1 MFRSLSTA
9 VLLLLLALPGVALAQ
24 NTGKLSG
31 RVTDADTGEPL
42 IGANVYIADAQRGAA
57 TDIDGNYT
65 ILGLPVGQYD
75 IQYSYTGY
83 QAQTL
88 TGVEISQGRTRTV
101 DIELSPQS
109 IGEVVVEYERP
120 LIQRD
125 AIGVPKV
132 ATGEDIQNLPVRGVS
147 SVAAIQSG
155 VVSNDGSSTL
165 NIRGGRGEEVAYY
178 VDGVKVLGGSPAIP
192 QQAIAEQEMLIGTI
206 PPQYGDATAGVI
218 SISTQSGGN
227 NFFGSA
233 EAITSYGLDAYGYN
247 LGSLS
252 LGGPILRDKVS
263 FFTSIQGTYAED
275 SSPYAL
281 ETLQLRDDLYNQI
294 QDSPQVVRVSQSA
307 IQGATLTVDP
317 LFQDEEFAYLP
328 FPEGLTL
335 PMYGDTPAVPTDS
348 LASLLGL
355 ASADDV
361 LAIRNAY
368 SFFSSPDQFTTR
380 SSKDDPSTQISTLGN
395 LEFRPVQGVNIR
407 LGGAYTY
414 SENSGFSYDR
424 SFFNRDRFSTSEN
437 ENVRGY
443 LSLRQVLS
451 NTAFYQIQAEYSTR
465 DFLSYPE
472 EFGGDIRDVLSY
484 GDIDAPQ
491 NSVAARYYVIDEVD
505 DPASADPDDVIPA
518 YVRQFSD
525 GNLGVSSSLGFVFSG
540 PGTPLSNYQ
549 QFEQDQFR
557 VFGSAQTQVGVHE
570 LSFGGEYETLTQR
583 NWSVGGGARAF
594 ARYLED
600 ADGATPLFQCDD
612 TGEADF
618 EAAPSCLS
626 GDDFRGDG
634 DPTTLDAG
642 IDSYDQLPFDQANI
656 EGIVNY
662 YGYDYLGL
670 NEVDDQ
676 SLEGYANGTNYNIAP
691 YKPIYYGGF
700 LRDRVEFQD
709 IVLDLGLRVDVFDN
723 NTLVLKDPYALVDI
737 YRVEDLS
744 SNITDGSGNVL
755 VNAPSSIPGNIEGD
769 FAFYQNGGNVVGY
782 RDLQG
787 RFYDANG
794 QQVATPGEVKDA
806 GSPLARASGLSEGAF
821 EDYDPALTVMPRVGV
836 TFPITDRAL
845 FFASYNVT
853 SQRPSENAFETIR
866 GYSRVANSS
875 GTLNNANLRP
885 ETTTQYELGFRQ
897 RIGQQAALTLSG
909 FYRTQRN
916 KVTLRNL
923 NDAFPAGYTTYTNLD
938 FTTTKGVELAFDLR
952 RTRNL
957 AVNANYTL
965 SFAEGTGSDSR
976 TARIIA
982 WRSQTEV
989 FPETLAP
996 LNFDRRH
1003 NLNISLDYRLGREE
1017 GPMIGGVHPL
1027 AGFGFNLLG
1036 VVQSGSPYTELD
1048 EKALESLILQ
1058 STNGGAVGQV
1068 NSVYLPFSSR
1078 LDLKVDRAFNLGP
1091 AAFRGYVWVQ
1101 NLLDQQQVYS
1111 VYRDTGLPDDDGFLS
1126 TNPDAV
1132 RALPTELER
1141 EAFRFLYS
1149 QYVASPVVLDG
1160 FGVSGG
1166 QFYGLPRRIRLGVT
1180 LDF

>member
-31 RVTDADTGEPL
+31 RVTDAETGDPL
-42 IGANVYIADAQRGAA
+42 IGANVFLADIQRGAA

-65 ILGLPVGQYD
+65 ILGIPVGEYAV
-75 IQYSYTGY
+75 QYSYTGY
-83 QAQTL
+83 QTQTV

-101 DIELSPQS
+101 DIDLAPESL
-109 IGEVVVEYERP
+109 GEVVVEYERP

-132 ATGEDIQNLPVRGVS
+132 VTGADIQNLPVRGVS
-147 SVAAIQSG
+147 SVAAIQAG
-155 VVSNDGSSTL
+155 VVSNDGSGTL
-165 NIRGGRGEEVAYY
+165 NIRGGRGEEVDYY
-178 VDGVKVLGGSPAIP
+178 VDGVKVVGSVGVP

-218 SISTQSGGN
+218 SISTRSGGSS
-227 NFFGSA
+227 FFGSA
-233 EAITSYGLDAYGYN
+233 EAITSYGLDSFGYN

-252 LGGPILRDKVS
+252 LGGPIVPDLVS
-263 FFTSIQGTYAED
+263 FFGSVQGTYAED
-275 SSPYAL
+275 SSPWAV
-281 ETLQLRDDLYNQI
+281 ETLQLNDDVYDRI
-294 QDSPQVVRVSQSA
+294 QDSPQVIRVSQSA
-307 IQGATLTVDP
+307 IADLDLPEAP
-317 LFQDEEFAYLP
+317 LFEDDQFAYLP
-328 FPEGLTL
+328 FPNGLSL
-335 PMYGDTPAVPTDS
+335 GEAGGVTPDS
-348 LASLLGL
+348 LASALGL
-355 ASADDV
+355 ASAGDI

-368 SFFSSPDQFTTR
+368 SLFNSTENFSSRT
-380 SSKDDPSTQISTLGN
+380 SKDDPSTNISALGN
-395 LEFRPVQGVNIR
+395 LEFRPTAGVNLR
-407 LGGAYTY
+407 LGGGYVFN
-414 SENSGFSYDR
+414 ENRGFSYDR
-424 SFFNRDRFSTSEN
+424 SLFNRDGFSRSEDETARF
-437 ENVRGY
+437 Y
-443 LSLRQVLS
+443 ASLRQVLS
-451 NTAFYQIQAEYSTR
+451 NTAFYQIQAEFSAR
-465 DFLSYPE
+465 DFLSYPDA
-472 EFGGDIRDVLSY
+472 FGGDIRDILSY

-491 NSVAARYYVIDEVD
+491 NAVAARYYRQGSI
-505 DPASADPDDVIPA
+505 PDPDDADATVDA

-525 GNLGVSSSLGFVFSG
+525 GNLNVPGSLGFVFSG
-540 PGTPLSNYQ
+540 PGTPFSSYQ
-549 QFEQDQFR
+549 QFKQDQFR
-557 VFGSAQTQVGVHE
+557 VFGSAQTQIGVHE

-583 NWSVGGGARAF
+583 SWSIGGASRSF
-594 ARYLED
+594 ARFVED
-600 ADGATPLFQCDD
+600 ADGAEIPTVD
-612 TGEADF
+612 TD
-618 EAAPSCLS
+618 
-626 GDDFRGDG
+626 GDG
-634 DPTTLDAG
+634 EPDAG
-642 IDSYDQLPFDQANI
+642 ISSYDQLPFEEAGFENN
-656 EGIVNY
+656 VSY

-676 SLEGYANGTNYNIAP
+676 DIAAYADGTNRDIAP
-691 YKPIYYGGF
+691 YEPIYYGGF
-700 LRDRVEFQD
+700 LRDRVEFRD

-723 NTLVLKDPYALVDI
+723 NTLVLRDPYALVDL

-744 SNITDGSGNVL
+744 SDIVDDNGDVL
-755 VNAPSSIPGNIEGD
+755 VEAPGSIPGNIDGD
-769 FAFYQNGGNVVGY
+769 FAFYQDGGTVTGY

-794 QQVATPGEVKDA
+794 QQVEVSDDID
-806 GSPLARASGLSEGAF
+806 GSPLAQSSGLSEGAF
-821 EDYDPALTVMPRVGV
+821 EDYDPALTVMPRIGV

-845 FFASYNVT
+845 FFASFNVT

-866 GYSRVANSS
+866 RYSAVANSS
-875 GTLNNANLRP
+875 GTLNNNNLRP

-923 NDAFPAGYTTYTNLD
+923 DDAFPAGYTTYTNLD

-965 SFAEGTGSDSR
+965 SFAEGTGSDAA

-982 WRSQTEV
+982 WRSQTGV

-996 LNFDRRH
+996 LAFDRRH
-1003 NLNISLDYRLGREE
+1003 NLNVSLDYRLGRDE
-1017 GPMIGGVHPL
+1017 GPTVGGIRPL

-1036 VVQSGSPYTELD
+1036 VLQSGSPYTELD
-1048 EKALESLILQ
+1048 QQALESPILQ

-1068 NSVYLPFSSR
+1068 NSVYLGFTNR
-1078 LDLKVDRAFNLGP
+1078 IDLKVDRAFNLGP

-1101 NLLDQQQVYS
+1101 NLLNTDQVYS
-1111 VYRDTGLPDDDGFLS
+1111 VYRDTGLPDNDGFLA

-1141 EAFRFLYS
+1141 DAFRFLYS

-1166 QFYGLPRRIRLGVT
+1166 QLYGLPRRIRLGVT